1 MNIRI
6 LVGIALAF
14 LSGWLLWQGLSAVMM
29 ITSRGSPLSD
39 ALLQPPTSL
48 VRIVAACLVLL
59 GALVAV
65 AQRPGGAWLAAIGT
79 VLFALLPIMMAATGT
94 ASHLWADEAVVSVVL
109 IALTAALCVIK
120 RRKA

>member
-6 LVGIALAF
+6 LIGVALAF
-14 LSGWLLWQGLSAVMM
+14 LSAWLLWQGLSAVIM

-48 VRIVAACLVLL
+48 VRIVAASVVLL
-59 GALVAV
+59 GGLVAV

-94 ASHLWADEAVVSVVL
+94 ASRLWADEAVVSLVL
-109 IALTAALCVIK
+109 IGLTVALCVIK